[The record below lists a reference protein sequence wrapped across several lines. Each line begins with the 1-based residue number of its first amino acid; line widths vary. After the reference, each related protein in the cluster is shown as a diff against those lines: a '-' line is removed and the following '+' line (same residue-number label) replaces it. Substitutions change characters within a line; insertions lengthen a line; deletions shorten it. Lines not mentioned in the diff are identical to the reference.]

1 MQIRVAFFEF
11 LKKPITFFF
20 KCEKQQCNVAAVTK
34 NIDQI
39 NKTIT
44 HVPKKNSFTYH
55 VLNLWTLK
63 SRQSK

>member
-11 LKKPITFFF
+11 LKNPVTFFF

-34 NIDQI
+34 NIDQM

-44 HVPKKNSFTYH
+44 HVPKKPRLLTMY
-55 VLNLWTLK
+55 
-63 SRQSK
+63 

>member
-1 MQIRVAFFEF
+1 MQIRVAFFKF
-11 LKKPITFFF
+11 LKNPVILFF

-44 HVPKKNSFTYH
+44 HVPKKARLLTMY
-55 VLNLWTLK
+55 
-63 SRQSK
+63 